1 MYYNKMIDGSLYYK
15 SHITN
20 EWCPYGTEELSEILV
35 KNNLVDNLI
44 TDNQDT
50 DTTKANEL

>member
-15 SHITN
+15 SYITN

-35 KNNLVDNLI
+35 KNNLVENLI
-44 TDNQDT
+44 TDDQDT